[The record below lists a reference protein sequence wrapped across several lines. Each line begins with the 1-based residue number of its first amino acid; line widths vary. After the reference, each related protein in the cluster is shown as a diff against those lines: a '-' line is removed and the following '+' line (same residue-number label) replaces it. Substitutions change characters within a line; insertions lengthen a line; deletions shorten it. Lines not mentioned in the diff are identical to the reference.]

1 MKKNHLIIA
10 LKPKCTLNLKLPLVM
25 KISLV
30 LLFFVALQLN
40 ATTGFAQRTRGPISK
55 SNSSIE
61 QVLNLIEQTSDYVF
75 LYNDKTINTNKVVS
89 VNSKSGKIPE
99 ILDEIFRGTNITYTI
114 VDKQIILSTNNVNG
128 IAQQSDITVKGIV
141 KDTKGEALIGV
152 NIKVKGSSTGTIT
165 DLDGNFSIQVKKGAV
180 IIVSYT
186 GYTSKNITVS
196 DARLLNIVLEED
208 RIQLDEVVVTA
219 LGIKKEAKSLSY
231 NVQQVNSDEITR
243 IADAN
248 FVNNLNGKV
257 AGVTINASSSGVG
270 GSSRVVMRGTKS
282 INGNNN
288 ALYVVD
294 GIPMIDMNR
303 ASTQPTDSYEGA
315 GQSGDPISGLN
326 PDDIENV
333 SVLSGPSAA
342 ALYGSAAAN
351 GVVMITTKK
360 GKEGRTS
367 VTITNNTTFS
377 APLVLPKF
385 QNTYGAT
392 EVGSYY
398 SWGTKLNTPS
408 NYDPKDFFQT
418 GLNVTNTASLSTGT
432 DKNQTYVSLGTTN
445 ANGVIHNNN
454 YERYNATI
462 RNVSKM
468 LKDKLTLDL
477 SFMLSS
483 VKEQNMTS
491 QGLYFNPLVSL
502 YLFPAGDDFSKV
514 QAYQRYD
521 AERNLMTQYWPYSTS
536 LALQNPYWI
545 TEHIN
550 MPNHKNRY
558 MATASVKYDFAK
570 WINLSGRVKMDRNN
584 ERRERMYDA
593 GTNTLFA
600 SKYGYY
606 SKSNIENQQVY
617 GELLLN
623 INKYFVDNTI
633 NVTANVGAN
642 FENNDYQSDYF
653 GGKLKSV
660 ANLFTFGNVDPSEK
674 NLANQYAYHLKKRA
688 VFASAQVGYKS
699 RIYLDVTARNDW
711 SSTFKGTNTN
721 SFFYP
726 SIGLSGILTDLFH
739 CSTDIMPYMKV
750 RVSYSEVGNSPEMFL
765 AIPTYA
771 LVDGVPVTQ
780 SRRPNPNLR
789 PERTKS
795 WEVGA
800 NVVFF
805 KNRLKL
811 DASLYS
817 SRTYNQFFERTL
829 SSTTGYKSEVV
840 NGGRV
845 DNKGLEL
852 SLRYEDHWGSFG
864 WNSYL
869 TYSLNRNKV
878 VELLRNYEDPY
889 THELTT
895 LDKIDMG
902 GTSMYKMMLFEGGS
916 IGDIY
921 VNTLRTDEHG
931 AIYVHPSDQQVVT
944 QPDVFVK
951 AGNSAPKYNLGWGN
965 TLTYKNISLGC
976 LFTARVGGIV
986 VSQTQAVMDAF
997 GASKAT
1003 ADARDNGGAL
1013 VNGRPIGAE
1022 DYYHN
1027 KIGSAGGQGGIGS
1040 MYTYS
1045 ATNVRLAELSL
1056 GYEIPITQYVTWIK
1070 GLNVSF
1076 IGKNLFFLYR
1086 KAPFDPELTAST
1098 GTYFQGIDMFMSPSL
1113 RNLGFSV
1120 KVKF

>member
-1 MKKNHLIIA
+1 MR
-10 LKPKCTLNLKLPLVM
+10 
-25 KISLV
+25 ISLA
-30 LLFFVALQLN
+30 LLFTVVLQLSAEN
-40 ATTGFAQRTRGPISK
+40 GYAQRTRISISM
-55 SNSSIE
+55 SNVSIE
-61 QVLNLIEQTSDYVF
+61 QVLNKIEDNSDYVF
-75 LYNDKTINTNKVVS
+75 LYNDKTIQTNRIVTVS
-89 VNSKSGKIPE
+89 NKSGS
-99 ILDEIFRGTNITYTI
+99 ILDILDDIFQGTNIAYTV
-114 VDKQIILSTNNVNG
+114 VDKQIILSTEKVN
-128 IAQQSDITVKGIV
+128 IVAQDPTMQVKGVV
-141 KDTKGEALIGV
+141 KDIQGEPLIGV
-152 NIKVKGSSTGTIT
+152 NVKVKGSPSGTIT
-165 DLDGNFSIQVKKGAV
+165 DVDGKFALQVKKGDQ
-180 IIVSYT
+180 IEVSYV
-186 GYTSKNITVS
+186 GYTTQNLRINGNQ
-196 DARLLNIVLEED
+196 ALAIVLQED
-208 RIQLDEVVVTA
+208 NRVLNEVVVTA

-231 NVQQVNSDEITR
+231 NVQQITNDEITR
-243 IADAN
+243 VADAN

-294 GIPMIDMNR
+294 GIPMIDMT
-303 ASTQPTDSYEGA
+303 ASSTQPTDSYEGA
-315 GQSGDPISGLN
+315 GQTGDPISGIN
-326 PDDIENV
+326 PDDIESI

-360 GKEGRTS
+360 GKEGRTA
-367 VTITNNTTFS
+367 VTISNNTTFS
-377 APLVLPKF
+377 SPLTMPEF
-385 QNTYGAT
+385 QNTYGQSET
-392 EVGSYY
+392 GSYY
-398 SWGTKLNTPS
+398 SWGNKLNTPS
-408 NYDPKDFFQT
+408 SYDPKDFFQT
-418 GLNVTNTASLSTGT
+418 GLNVTNAASLSTGT
-432 DKNQTYVSLGTTN
+432 EKNQTYLSLGTTN
-445 ANGVIHNNN
+445 AKGIIHNND
-454 YERYNATI
+454 YERYNLTV
-462 RNVSKM
+462 RNVAKM

-491 QGLYFNPLVSL
+491 QGLYFNPLVPL

-545 TEHIN
+545 TEHIQ

-558 MATASVKYDFAK
+558 MATASAKYDFAS
-570 WINLSGRVKMDRNN
+570 WINVTARAKMDRNN
-584 ERRERMYDA
+584 ESRERMYDA

-617 GELLLN
+617 AELLVN
-623 INKYFVDNTI
+623 INKYFSGNTV
-633 NVTANVGAN
+633 NLTANVGAN
-642 FENNDYQSDYF
+642 FENNDYQADYF

-660 ANLFTFGNVDPSEK
+660 ANLFTFGNVDTSEK
-674 NLANQYAYHLKKRA
+674 NLANQYGYNLKKRA
-688 VFASAQVGYKS
+688 VFASTQIGYKS
-699 RIYLDVTARNDW
+699 MAYLDVTARNDW
-711 SSTFKGTNTN
+711 SSTFKGTDTG

-726 SIGLSGILTDLFH
+726 SVGLSGIITDIFH

-750 RVSYSEVGNSPEMFL
+750 RVSYSEVGNSPAVFL

-780 SRRPNPNLR
+780 SRRPNPNLK

-795 WEVGA
+795 WEAGL
-800 NVVFF
+800 NFVFF
-805 KNRLKL
+805 NNKLRL
-811 DASLYS
+811 DASVYQ

-852 SLRYEDHWGSFG
+852 SLRFEDKWGDLG
-864 WNSYL
+864 WSSYL
-869 TYSLNRNKV
+869 TYSLNKNKV

-895 LDKIDMG
+895 LNRIDMG
-902 GTSMYKMMLFEGGS
+902 GTSMYKMILTEGGS

-931 AIYVHPSDQQVVT
+931 AIYVHPSDQVVVT

-965 TLTYKNISLGC
+965 TLTYKGVSLGF

-986 VSQTQAVMDAF
+986 VSQTQATMDAY
-997 GASKAT
+997 GSSKAT
-1003 ADARDNGGAL
+1003 AIARDNGGAL

-1022 DYYHN
+1022 DYYT
-1027 KIGSAGGQGGIGS
+1027 KIGGAGAQGGIGS

-1045 ATNVRLAELSL
+1045 ATNIRLGELSL
-1056 GYEIPITQYVTWIK
+1056 GYDVPISKYVDWVK

-1076 IGKNLFFLYR
+1076 VGKNLFFLYK

-1120 KVKF
+1120 KVNF

>member
-1 MKKNHLIIA
+1 MR
-10 LKPKCTLNLKLPLVM
+10 
-25 KISLV
+25 ISLT
-30 LLFFVALQLN
+30 LLFAVVFQLT
-40 ATTGFAQRTRGPISK
+40 AKDAYAQRTRVAISM
-55 SNSSIE
+55 SNVSVE
-61 QVLNLIEQTSDYVF
+61 QVLNKIEETSDFVF
-75 LYNDKTINTNKVVS
+75 LYNDKAIQKNRIVS
-89 VNSKSGKIPE
+89 VNNKSGKIMD
-99 ILDEIFRGTNITYTI
+99 ILEDIFKGTNISYTVI
-114 VDKQIILSTNNVNG
+114 DKQIILSK
-128 IAQQSDITVKGIV
+128 SDSTHQGGKFIQVKGTVKDASG
-141 KDTKGEALIGV
+141 DPLIGV
-152 NIKVKGSSTGTIT
+152 NVKVKGAAAGTIS
-165 DLDGNFSIQVKKGAV
+165 DIDGNFTLNVTEGDV
-180 IIVSYT
+180 VEFSYV
-186 GYTSKNITVS
+186 GYTPRTVKITNNNPLRIILQE
-196 DARLLNIVLEED
+196 DTKTLN
-208 RIQLDEVVVTA
+208 EVVVTA

-231 NVQQVNSDEITR
+231 NVQQISNDEITR

-257 AGVTINASSSGVG
+257 AGVTINSSSSGVG

-282 INGNNN
+282 LNGNNN

-294 GIPMIDMNR
+294 GIPMIDMSA
-303 ASTQPTDSYEGA
+303 ASTQPSDSFEGA
-315 GQSGDPISGLN
+315 GQSGDPIAGIN
-326 PDDIENV
+326 PEDIESI

-367 VTITNNTTFS
+367 VSISNNTTFS
-377 APLVLPKF
+377 APLVLPEF
-385 QNTYGAT
+385 QNTYGQT

-408 NYDPKDFFQT
+408 SYDPADFFQT
-418 GLNVTNTASLSTGT
+418 GVNVTNSASLSTGT

-445 ANGVIHNNN
+445 AKGIIHNNN
-454 YERYNATI
+454 FERYNATV

-468 LKDKLTLDL
+468 LNDKLTLDL
-477 SFMLSS
+477 NFMLSS
-483 VKEQNMTS
+483 VKEQNMTA
-491 QGLYFNPLVSL
+491 QGLYYNPLVAL

-521 AERNLMTQYWPYSTS
+521 AERNLSTQYWPYSTN

-545 TEHIN
+545 TERIK

-558 MATASVKYDFAK
+558 MATASVKYDLTD
-570 WINLSGRVKMDRNN
+570 WINVTGRAKMDRNN

-606 SKSNIENQQVY
+606 SKSNIESQQVY

-623 INKYFVDNTI
+623 INKYFLENTF
-633 NVTANVGAN
+633 NLTFNAGAN
-642 FENNDYQSDYF
+642 FENNDYRSDYF
-653 GGKLKSV
+653 GGKLKST
-660 ANLFTFGNVDPSEK
+660 ANLFTYGNVDTTEK
-674 NLANQYAYHLKKRA
+674 NLANQYGYNLKKRA
-688 VFASAQVGYKS
+688 VFGSAQVGYKS
-699 RIYLDVTARNDW
+699 MIYLDGTFRNDW
-711 SSTFKGTNTN
+711 SSTFKGTDTS
-721 SFFYP
+721 SFSYG
-726 SIGLSGILTDLFH
+726 SIGLSGILTDIFPI
-739 CSTDIMPYMKV
+739 STSIMPYMKV
-750 RVSYSEVGNSPEMFL
+750 RVSYSEVGNSPDVFL
-765 AIPTYA
+765 AIPTYK
-771 LVDGVPVTQ
+771 LVDGVPVTM
-780 SRRPNPNLR
+780 SRRPNPNLK

-795 WEVGA
+795 WEAGL
-800 NVVFF
+800 NFVFF
-805 KNRLKL
+805 DNKLKL
-811 DASLYS
+811 DASLYH

-829 SSTTGYKSEVV
+829 SSTTGYTSEVV

-845 DNKGLEL
+845 DNKGIEL
-852 SLRYEDHWGSFG
+852 SLRLDNKWGDFG
-864 WNSYL
+864 WSSYL
-869 TYSLNRNKV
+869 TYSLNKNKV

-889 THELTT
+889 THELTS
-895 LDKIDMG
+895 LDRIDMG
-902 GTSMYKMMLFEGGS
+902 GTSMYKMILTEGGS

-931 AIYVHPSDQQVVT
+931 AIYVHPSDQVIVT
-944 QPDVFVK
+944 QPDEFIK

-965 TLTYKNISLGC
+965 TFTYKGLSLGC

-986 VSQTQAVMDAF
+986 VSQTQATMDAF
-997 GASKAT
+997 GASKVT

-1022 DYYHN
+1022 NYYTQ
-1027 KIGSAGGQGGIGS
+1027 IGGSGAQGGIGS
-1040 MYTYS
+1040 MYVYS
-1045 ATNVRLAELSL
+1045 ATNVRLAELSV
-1056 GYEIPITQYVTWIK
+1056 GYDIPINRYVDWIK

-1120 KVKF
+1120 KVNF

>member
-1 MKKNHLIIA
+1 MR
-10 LKPKCTLNLKLPLVM
+10 
-25 KISLV
+25 ISLA
-30 LLFFVALQLN
+30 LLFTVVLQLSAEN
-40 ATTGFAQRTRGPISK
+40 GYAQRTRISISM
-55 SNSSIE
+55 SNVSIE
-61 QVLNLIEQTSDYVF
+61 QVLNKIEDNSDYVF
-75 LYNDKTINTNKVVS
+75 LYNDKTIQTNRIVTVS
-89 VNSKSGKIPE
+89 NKSGS
-99 ILDEIFRGTNITYTI
+99 ILDILDDIFQGTNIAYTV
-114 VDKQIILSTNNVNG
+114 VDKQIILSTEKVN
-128 IAQQSDITVKGIV
+128 IVAQDPTMQVKGVV
-141 KDTKGEALIGV
+141 KDIQGEPLIGV
-152 NIKVKGSSTGTIT
+152 NVKVKGSPSGTIT
-165 DLDGNFSIQVKKGAV
+165 DVDGKFALQVKKGDQ
-180 IIVSYT
+180 IEVSYV
-186 GYTSKNITVS
+186 GYTTQNLRINGNQVL
-196 DARLLNIVLEED
+196 AIVLQED
-208 RIQLDEVVVTA
+208 NRVLNEVVVTA

-231 NVQQVNSDEITR
+231 NVQQITNDEITR
-243 IADAN
+243 VADAN

-294 GIPMIDMNR
+294 GIPMIDMT
-303 ASTQPTDSYEGA
+303 ASSTQPTDSYEGA
-315 GQSGDPISGLN
+315 GQTGDPISGIN
-326 PDDIENV
+326 PDDIESI

-360 GKEGRTS
+360 GKEGRTA
-367 VTITNNTTFS
+367 VTISNNTTFS
-377 APLVLPKF
+377 SPLTMPEF
-385 QNTYGAT
+385 QNTYGQSET
-392 EVGSYY
+392 GSYY
-398 SWGTKLNTPS
+398 SWGNKLNTPS
-408 NYDPKDFFQT
+408 SYDPKDFFQT
-418 GLNVTNTASLSTGT
+418 GLNVTNAASLSTGT
-432 DKNQTYVSLGTTN
+432 EKNQTYLSLGTTN
-445 ANGVIHNNN
+445 AKGIIHNND
-454 YERYNATI
+454 YERYNLTV
-462 RNVSKM
+462 RNVAKM

-491 QGLYFNPLVSL
+491 QGLYFNPLVPL

-545 TEHIN
+545 TEHIQ

-558 MATASVKYDFAK
+558 MATASAKYDFAS
-570 WINLSGRVKMDRNN
+570 WINVTARAKMDRNN
-584 ERRERMYDA
+584 ESRERMYDA

-617 GELLLN
+617 AELLVN
-623 INKYFVDNTI
+623 INKYFSGNTV
-633 NVTANVGAN
+633 NLTANVGAN
-642 FENNDYQSDYF
+642 FENNDYQADYF

-660 ANLFTFGNVDPSEK
+660 ANLFTFGNVDTSEK
-674 NLANQYAYHLKKRA
+674 NLANQYGYNLKKRA
-688 VFASAQVGYKS
+688 VFASTQIGYKS
-699 RIYLDVTARNDW
+699 MAYLDVTARNDW
-711 SSTFKGTNTN
+711 SSTFKGTDTG

-726 SIGLSGILTDLFH
+726 SVGLSGIITDIFH

-750 RVSYSEVGNSPEMFL
+750 RVSYSEVGNSPAVFL

-780 SRRPNPNLR
+780 SRRPNPNLK

-795 WEVGA
+795 WEAGL
-800 NVVFF
+800 NFVFF
-805 KNRLKL
+805 NNKLRL
-811 DASLYS
+811 DASVYQ

-852 SLRYEDHWGSFG
+852 SLRFEDKWGDLG
-864 WNSYL
+864 WSSYL
-869 TYSLNRNKV
+869 TYSLNKNKV

-895 LDKIDMG
+895 LNRIDMG
-902 GTSMYKMMLFEGGS
+902 GTSMYKMILTEGGS

-931 AIYVHPSDQQVVT
+931 AIYVHPSDQVVVT

-965 TLTYKNISLGC
+965 TLTYKGVSLGF

-986 VSQTQAVMDAF
+986 VSQTQATMDAY
-997 GASKAT
+997 GSSKAT
-1003 ADARDNGGAL
+1003 AIARDNGGAL

-1022 DYYHN
+1022 DYYT
-1027 KIGSAGGQGGIGS
+1027 KIGGAGAQGGIGS

-1045 ATNVRLAELSL
+1045 ATNIRLGELSL
-1056 GYEIPITQYVTWIK
+1056 GYDVPISKYVDWVK

-1076 IGKNLFFLYR
+1076 VGKNLFFLYK

-1120 KVKF
+1120 KVNF

>member
-1 MKKNHLIIA
+1 MR
-10 LKPKCTLNLKLPLVM
+10 
-25 KISLV
+25 ISLT
-30 LLFFVALQLN
+30 LLFAVVLQLT
-40 ATTGFAQRTRGPISK
+40 AKDAYAQRTRIAISM
-55 SNSSIE
+55 SNVSVE
-61 QVLNLIEQTSDYVF
+61 QVLNKIEETSDFVF
-75 LYNDKTINTNKVVS
+75 LYNDKAIQKNRIVS
-89 VNSKSGKIPE
+89 VSSKSGKITD
-99 ILDEIFRGTNITYTI
+99 ILDDIFKGTNISYTVI
-114 VDKQIILSTNNVNG
+114 DKQIILSKSDGTNQDNRIVQVKG
-128 IAQQSDITVKGIV
+128 TVKDSEG
-141 KDTKGEALIGV
+141 DPLIGV
-152 NIKVKGSSTGTIT
+152 NVKVKGAAAGTIT
-165 DLDGNFSIQVKKGAV
+165 DIDGNFTLNVKEGDV
-180 IIVSYT
+180 VEFSYV
-186 GYTSKNITVS
+186 GYTPRTVKITNNHPL
-196 DARLLNIVLEED
+196 RIVLQED
-208 RIQLDEVVVTA
+208 TKTLNEVVVTA

-231 NVQQVNSDEITR
+231 NVQQISNDEITR

-257 AGVTINASSSGVG
+257 AGVTINSSSSGVG

-282 INGNNN
+282 LNGNNN

-294 GIPMIDMNR
+294 GIPMIDMSA

-315 GQSGDPISGLN
+315 GQSGDPIAGIN
-326 PDDIENV
+326 PEDIESI

-360 GKEGRTS
+360 GKEGRTTVS
-367 VTITNNTTFS
+367 ISNNTTFS
-377 APLVLPKF
+377 APLVLPDF
-385 QNTYGAT
+385 QNTYGQT

-398 SWGTKLNTPS
+398 SWGTKLSTPS
-408 NYDPKDFFQT
+408 SYDPADFFQT
-418 GLNVTNTASLSTGT
+418 GVNVTNSVSLSTGT

-445 ANGVIHNNN
+445 AKGIIHNNN
-454 YERYNATI
+454 FERYNATV

-468 LKDKLTLDL
+468 LNDKLTLDL
-477 SFMLSS
+477 NFMLSS
-483 VKEQNMTS
+483 VKEQNMTA

-521 AERNLMTQYWPYSTS
+521 AERNLSTQYWPYSTN

-545 TEHIN
+545 TERIK

-558 MATASVKYDFAK
+558 MATASLKYDFAD
-570 WINLSGRVKMDRNN
+570 WVNVTARAKMDRNN

-606 SKSNIENQQVY
+606 SKSNIESQQVY

-623 INKYFVDNTI
+623 VNRYFLENTL
-633 NVTANVGAN
+633 NLTFNAGAN

-653 GGKLKSV
+653 GGKLKST
-660 ANLFTFGNVDPSEK
+660 ANLFTYGNVDTTEK
-674 NLANQYAYHLKKRA
+674 NLANQYGYNLKKRA
-688 VFASAQVGYKS
+688 VFGSAQIGYKS
-699 RIYLDVTARNDW
+699 MIYLDGTFRNDW
-711 SSTFKGTNTN
+711 SSTFKGTDTS
-721 SFFYP
+721 SFPYG
-726 SIGLSGILTDLFH
+726 SIGLSGILTDIFH
-739 CSTDIMPYMKV
+739 CSTSIMPYMKV
-750 RVSYSEVGNSPEMFL
+750 RVSYSEVGNSPEVFL
-765 AIPTYA
+765 AIPTYK
-771 LVDGVPVTQ
+771 LVDGVPVTMT
-780 SRRPNPNLR
+780 RRPNTNLK

-795 WEVGA
+795 WEAGL
-800 NVVFF
+800 NFVFF
-805 KNRLKL
+805 DNKLKL
-811 DASLYS
+811 DASFYH

-829 SSTTGYKSEVV
+829 SSTSGYTSEVV

-852 SLRYEDHWGSFG
+852 SLRLDNKWGDFG
-864 WNSYL
+864 WSSYL
-869 TYSLNRNKV
+869 TYSLNKNKV
-878 VELLRNYEDPY
+878 VELLRNYEDPI
-889 THELTT
+889 THELTS
-895 LDKIDMG
+895 LDRIDMG
-902 GTSMYKMMLFEGGS
+902 GTSMYKMILTEGGS

-931 AIYVHPSDQQVVT
+931 AIYVHPSDQVVVT
-944 QPDVFVK
+944 QPDEFVK

-965 TLTYKNISLGC
+965 TFTYKGLSLGC

-986 VSQTQAVMDAF
+986 VSQTQATMDAF
-997 GASKAT
+997 GASKVT

-1022 DYYHN
+1022 NYYTQ
-1027 KIGSAGGQGGIGS
+1027 IGGSGSQGGIGS
-1040 MYTYS
+1040 MYVYS

-1056 GYEIPITQYVTWIK
+1056 GYDIPINKYVDWIK

-1120 KVKF
+1120 KVNF

>member
-1 MKKNHLIIA
+1 MR
-10 LKPKCTLNLKLPLVM
+10 
-25 KISLV
+25 ISLA
-30 LLFFVALQLN
+30 LLFTVVLQLSAEN
-40 ATTGFAQRTRGPISK
+40 GYAQRTRISISM
-55 SNSSIE
+55 SNVSIE
-61 QVLNLIEQTSDYVF
+61 QVLNKIEDNSDYVF
-75 LYNDKTINTNKVVS
+75 LYNDKTIQTNRIVTVS
-89 VNSKSGKIPE
+89 NKSGS
-99 ILDEIFRGTNITYTI
+99 ILDILDDIFQGTNIAYTV
-114 VDKQIILSTNNVNG
+114 VDKQIILSTEKVN
-128 IAQQSDITVKGIV
+128 IVAQAPTMQVKGVV
-141 KDTKGEALIGV
+141 KDIQGEPLIGV
-152 NIKVKGSSTGTIT
+152 NVKVKGSPSGTIT
-165 DLDGNFSIQVKKGAV
+165 DVDGKFALQVKKGDQ
-180 IIVSYT
+180 IEVSYV
-186 GYTSKNITVS
+186 GYTTQNLRINGNQ
-196 DARLLNIVLEED
+196 ALAIVLQED
-208 RIQLDEVVVTA
+208 NRVLNEVVVTA

-231 NVQQVNSDEITR
+231 NVQQITNDEITR
-243 IADAN
+243 VADAN

-294 GIPMIDMNR
+294 GIPMIDMT
-303 ASTQPTDSYEGA
+303 ASSTQPTDSYEGA
-315 GQSGDPISGLN
+315 GQTGDPISGIN
-326 PDDIENV
+326 PDDIESI

-360 GKEGRTS
+360 GKEGRTA
-367 VTITNNTTFS
+367 VTISNNTTFS
-377 APLVLPKF
+377 SPLTMPEF
-385 QNTYGAT
+385 QNTYGQSET
-392 EVGSYY
+392 GSYY
-398 SWGTKLNTPS
+398 SWGNKLNTPS
-408 NYDPKDFFQT
+408 SYDPKDFFQT
-418 GLNVTNTASLSTGT
+418 GLNVTNAASLSTGT
-432 DKNQTYVSLGTTN
+432 EKNQTYLSLGTTN
-445 ANGVIHNNN
+445 AKGIIHNND
-454 YERYNATI
+454 YERYNLTV
-462 RNVSKM
+462 RNVAKM

-491 QGLYFNPLVSL
+491 QGLYFNPLVPL

-545 TEHIN
+545 TEHIQ

-558 MATASVKYDFAK
+558 MATASAKYDFAS
-570 WINLSGRVKMDRNN
+570 WINVTARAKMDRNN
-584 ERRERMYDA
+584 ERRERKYDA

-617 GELLLN
+617 AELLVN
-623 INKYFVDNTI
+623 INKYFSGNTV
-633 NVTANVGAN
+633 NLTANVGAN
-642 FENNDYQSDYF
+642 FENNDYQADYF

-660 ANLFTFGNVDPSEK
+660 ANLFTFGNVDTSEK
-674 NLANQYAYHLKKRA
+674 NLANQYGYNLKKRA
-688 VFASAQVGYKS
+688 VFASTQIGYKS
-699 RIYLDVTARNDW
+699 MAYLDVTARNDW
-711 SSTFKGTNTN
+711 SSTFKGTDTG

-726 SIGLSGILTDLFH
+726 SVGLSGIITDIFH

-750 RVSYSEVGNSPEMFL
+750 RISYSEVGNSPAVFL

-780 SRRPNPNLR
+780 SRRPNPNLK

-795 WEVGA
+795 WEAGL
-800 NVVFF
+800 NFVFF
-805 KNRLKL
+805 NNKLRL
-811 DASLYS
+811 DASVYQ

-852 SLRYEDHWGSFG
+852 SLRFEDKWGDLG
-864 WNSYL
+864 WSSYL
-869 TYSLNRNKV
+869 TYSLNKNKV

-895 LDKIDMG
+895 LDRIDMG
-902 GTSMYKMMLFEGGS
+902 GTSMYKMILTEGGS

-931 AIYVHPSDQQVVT
+931 AIYVHPSDQVVVT

-965 TLTYKNISLGC
+965 TLTYKGVSLGF

-986 VSQTQAVMDAF
+986 VSQTQATMDAY
-997 GASKAT
+997 GSSKAT
-1003 ADARDNGGAL
+1003 AIARDNGGAL

-1022 DYYHN
+1022 DYYT
-1027 KIGSAGGQGGIGS
+1027 KIGGAGAQGGIGS

-1045 ATNVRLAELSL
+1045 ATNIRLGELSL
-1056 GYEIPITQYVTWIK
+1056 GYDVPISKYVDWVK

-1076 IGKNLFFLYR
+1076 VGKNLFFLYK

-1120 KVKF
+1120 KVNF

>member
-1 MKKNHLIIA
+1 MR
-10 LKPKCTLNLKLPLVM
+10 
-25 KISLV
+25 ISLT
-30 LLFFVALQLN
+30 LLFAVVLQLT
-40 ATTGFAQRTRGPISK
+40 AKDAYAQRTRIAISM
-55 SNSSIE
+55 SNVSVE
-61 QVLNLIEQTSDYVF
+61 QVLNKIEETSDFVF
-75 LYNDKTINTNKVVS
+75 LYNDKAIQKNRIVS
-89 VNSKSGKIPE
+89 VSSKSGKITD
-99 ILDEIFRGTNITYTI
+99 ILDDIFKGTNISYTVI
-114 VDKQIILSTNNVNG
+114 DKQIILSKSDGTNQDNRIVQVKG
-128 IAQQSDITVKGIV
+128 TVKDSEG
-141 KDTKGEALIGV
+141 DPLIGV
-152 NIKVKGSSTGTIT
+152 NVKVKGAAGTIT
-165 DLDGNFSIQVKKGAV
+165 DIDGNFTLNVKEGDV
-180 IIVSYT
+180 VEFSYV
-186 GYTSKNITVS
+186 GYTPRTVKITNNHPL
-196 DARLLNIVLEED
+196 RIVLQED
-208 RIQLDEVVVTA
+208 TKTLNEVVVTA

-231 NVQQVNSDEITR
+231 NVQQISNDEITR

-257 AGVTINASSSGVG
+257 AGVTINSSSSGVG

-282 INGNNN
+282 LNGNNN

-294 GIPMIDMNR
+294 GIPMIDMSA

-315 GQSGDPISGLN
+315 GQSGDPIAGIN
-326 PDDIENV
+326 PEDIESI

-360 GKEGRTS
+360 GKEGRTTVS
-367 VTITNNTTFS
+367 ISNNTTFS
-377 APLVLPKF
+377 APLVLPDF
-385 QNTYGAT
+385 QNTYGQT

-398 SWGTKLNTPS
+398 SWGTKLSTPS
-408 NYDPKDFFQT
+408 SYDPADFFQT
-418 GLNVTNTASLSTGT
+418 GVNVTNSVSLSTGT

-445 ANGVIHNNN
+445 AKGIIHNNN
-454 YERYNATI
+454 FERYNATV

-468 LKDKLTLDL
+468 LNDKLTLDL
-477 SFMLSS
+477 NFMLSS
-483 VKEQNMTS
+483 VKEQNMTA

-502 YLFPAGDDFSKV
+502 YLFPAGDDFSKI

-521 AERNLMTQYWPYSTS
+521 AERNLSTQYWPYSTN

-545 TEHIN
+545 TERIK

-558 MATASVKYDFAK
+558 MATASLKYDFAD
-570 WINLSGRVKMDRNN
+570 WVNVTARAKMDRNN

-606 SKSNIENQQVY
+606 SKSNIESQQVY

-623 INKYFVDNTI
+623 VNRYFLENTL
-633 NVTANVGAN
+633 NLTFNAGVN

-653 GGKLKSV
+653 GGKLKST
-660 ANLFTFGNVDPSEK
+660 ANLFTYGNVDTTEK
-674 NLANQYAYHLKKRA
+674 NLANQYGYNLKKRA
-688 VFASAQVGYKS
+688 VFGSAQIGYKS
-699 RIYLDVTARNDW
+699 MIYLDGTFRNDW
-711 SSTFKGTNTN
+711 SSTFKGTDTS
-721 SFFYP
+721 SFPYG
-726 SIGLSGILTDLFH
+726 SIGLSGILTDIFH
-739 CSTDIMPYMKV
+739 CSTSIMPYMKV
-750 RVSYSEVGNSPEMFL
+750 RVSYSEVGNSPEVFL
-765 AIPTYA
+765 AIPTYK
-771 LVDGVPVTQ
+771 LVDGVPVTMT
-780 SRRPNPNLR
+780 RRPNTNLK

-795 WEVGA
+795 WEAGL
-800 NVVFF
+800 NFVFF
-805 KNRLKL
+805 DNKLKL
-811 DASLYS
+811 DASFYH

-829 SSTTGYKSEVV
+829 SSTTGYTSEVV

-852 SLRYEDHWGSFG
+852 SLRLDNKWGDFG
-864 WNSYL
+864 WSSYL
-869 TYSLNRNKV
+869 TYSLNKNKV
-878 VELLRNYEDPY
+878 VELLRNYEDPI
-889 THELTT
+889 THELTS
-895 LDKIDMG
+895 LDRIDMG
-902 GTSMYKMMLFEGGS
+902 GTSMYKMILTEGGS

-931 AIYVHPSDQQVVT
+931 AIYVHPSDQVVVT
-944 QPDVFVK
+944 QPDEFVK

-965 TLTYKNISLGC
+965 TFTYKGLSLGC

-986 VSQTQAVMDAF
+986 VSQTQATMDAF
-997 GASKAT
+997 GASKVT

-1022 DYYHN
+1022 NYYTQ
-1027 KIGSAGGQGGIGS
+1027 IGGSGSQGGIGS
-1040 MYTYS
+1040 MYVYS

-1056 GYEIPITQYVTWIK
+1056 GYDIPINKYVDWIK

-1120 KVKF
+1120 KVNF

>member
-1 MKKNHLIIA
+1 MR
-10 LKPKCTLNLKLPLVM
+10 
-25 KISLV
+25 ISLA
-30 LLFFVALQLN
+30 LLFTVVLQLSAEN
-40 ATTGFAQRTRGPISK
+40 GYAQRTRMSISM
-55 SNSSIE
+55 SNVSIE
-61 QVLNLIEQTSDYVF
+61 QVLNKIEDNSDYVF
-75 LYNDKTINTNKVVS
+75 LYNDKTIQTNRVVTVS
-89 VNSKSGKIPE
+89 NKSGKILD
-99 ILDEIFRGTNITYTI
+99 ILDDIFQGTNISYTV
-114 VDKQIILSTNNVNG
+114 VDKQIILATKKVDAVVQEVSVQ
-128 IAQQSDITVKGIV
+128 IKGIV
-141 KDTKGEALIGV
+141 KDTQGDPLIGV
-152 NIKVKGSSTGTIT
+152 NVKVKNTSSGTIT
-165 DLDGNFSIQVKKGAV
+165 DIDGRFALQAKKGDQ
-180 IIVSYT
+180 IEVSYV
-186 GYTSKNITVS
+186 GYTTQVLKITGTQALS
-196 DARLLNIVLEED
+196 IVLQED
-208 RIQLDEVVVTA
+208 NRVLNEVVVTA

-231 NVQQVNSDEITR
+231 NVQQINNDEITR
-243 IADAN
+243 VADAN
-248 FVNNLNGKV
+248 FVNNLNGKI
-257 AGVTINASSSGVG
+257 AGVTINASASGVG

-294 GIPMIDMNR
+294 GIPMIDMT
-303 ASTQPTDSYEGA
+303 ASSTQPTDSYEGA
-315 GQSGDPISGLN
+315 GQTGDPISGIN
-326 PDDIENV
+326 PDDIESI

-351 GVVMITTKK
+351 GVVMVTTKK

-367 VTITNNTTFS
+367 VTISNNTTFS
-377 APLVLPKF
+377 SPLALPEF
-385 QNTYGAT
+385 QNTYGQSET
-392 EVGSYY
+392 GSYY

-408 NYDPKDFFQT
+408 SYDPKDFFQT
-418 GLNVTNTASLSTGT
+418 GLNVTNGASLSTGT
-432 DKNQTYVSLGTTN
+432 DKNQTYLSLGTTN
-445 ANGVIHNNN
+445 ARGIIHNND
-454 YERYNATI
+454 YERYNLTF
-462 RNVSKM
+462 RNVAKM
-468 LKDKLTLDL
+468 LKDKLTLDM

-536 LALQNPYWI
+536 LALQNPYWT
-545 TEHIN
+545 TEHIK

-558 MATASVKYDFAK
+558 MATASAKYDFAD
-570 WINLSGRVKMDRNN
+570 WVNLTARLKMDRNN
-584 ERRERMYDA
+584 ERRERKYDA

-600 SKYGYY
+600 SKYGFY

-623 INKYFVDNTI
+623 INKYFAANTV
-633 NVTANVGAN
+633 NLTANVGAN

-660 ANLFTFGNVDPSEK
+660 ANLFTFGNVDTTEK
-674 NLANQYAYHLKKRA
+674 NLANQYGYHLKKRA
-688 VFASAQVGYKS
+688 VFASTQIGYKS
-699 RIYLDVTARNDW
+699 MAYLDLTARNDW
-711 SSTFKGTNTN
+711 SSTFKGTDTG

-726 SIGLSGILTDLFH
+726 SIGLSGIITDIFH

-750 RVSYSEVGNSPEMFL
+750 RVSYSEVGNSPEVFL
-765 AIPTYA
+765 AVPTYA

-780 SRRPNPNLR
+780 SRRPNPNLK

-795 WEVGA
+795 WEAGL
-800 NVVFF
+800 NFVFF
-805 KNRLKL
+805 QNKLRL
-811 DASLYS
+811 DASIYN

-845 DNKGLEL
+845 DNKGIEL
-852 SLRYEDHWGSFG
+852 SLRFEDKWGDFG
-864 WNSYL
+864 WSSYL
-869 TYSLNRNKV
+869 TYSLNKNKV

-895 LDKIDMG
+895 LNKIDMG
-902 GTSMYKMMLFEGGS
+902 GTSMYKMMLTEGGS

-931 AIYVHPSDQQVVT
+931 AIYVHPSDQVVVT

-965 TLTYKNISLGC
+965 TLTYKGVSLGF

-986 VSQTQAVMDAF
+986 VSQTQATMDAY

-1022 DYYHN
+1022 DYYT
-1027 KIGSAGGQGGIGS
+1027 KIGGSGAQGGIGS

-1045 ATNVRLAELSL
+1045 ASNIRLSELSL
-1056 GYEIPITQYVTWIK
+1056 GYNVPINK
-1070 GLNVSF
+1070 
-1076 IGKNLFFLYR
+1076 
-1086 KAPFDPELTAST
+1086 
-1098 GTYFQGIDMFMSPSL
+1098 
-1113 RNLGFSV
+1113 
-1120 KVKF
+1120 